1 MEGIVLVD
9 KPVDWTSFDVV
20 AKIRGIARATTGNK
34 KIKVGHAGTL
44 DPLATGLLIVLIGS
58 ATKQQDQF
66 MKQDKTYEAQITLG
80 STSDTFDSEGL
91 KRAVSV
97 KKPSISQILATLDKF
112 TGQIE
117 QIPPQHSAIKIDG
130 KRAYVLARAGK
141 SPEMKPRSITI
152 HSIELKDYKYPFL
165 QLTCSVSS
173 GTYIRSLAND
183 IGSHLATGGY
193 LSALRRTRIG
203 KWDIVDADK
212 INELDTSNLAASVKP
227 MNND

>member
-9 KPVDWTSFDVV
+9 KPVGWTSFDVV

-58 ATKQQDQF
+58 ATKQQDQL

-130 KRAYVLARAGK
+130 KRAYALARAGQ
-141 SPEMKPRSITI
+141 SPEMKPRSIMI
-152 HSIELKDYKYPFL
+152 HSIELKNYKYPVL
-165 QLTCSVSS
+165 QLTCAVSS

-183 IGSHLATGGY
+183 IGEHLNVGGY

-203 KWDIVDADK
+203 SWDIADAQN
-212 INELDTSNLAASVKP
+212 INKLDIANLTASVKSLI
-227 MNND
+227 ND